1 MTHLHDVAELLIA
14 SWILGGEKEDDRI
27 PTSHGILDRALELA
41 VERGAFP
48 PEVRDELH
56 FVDSRVGLRCVELPE
71 ILVWAQRAL
80 LTTVPNP
87 TYQSTQIQIS
97 HHAARRI
104 LSDLGYTKDN
114 AAEWGKIL
122 RAAVNEVREE
132 MHAYPEPAIEEY

>member
-1 MTHLHDVAELLIA
+1 MPHLLDVAELLIA
-14 SWILGGEKEDDRI
+14 SWILGGNEEDDRI
-27 PTSHGILDRALELA
+27 PTSHGILDRAMELT
-41 VERGAFP
+41 VSRGAFP
-48 PEVRDELH
+48 PDVRDELH

-97 HHAARRI
+97 PKAACRM
-104 LSDLGYTKDN
+104 LSELGYTKYD
-114 AAEWGKIL
+114 AAEWGGVL
-122 RAAVNEVREE
+122 RGAVDEVREE